1 MHAYRSSS
9 LVRQFASL
17 AVPTVCA
24 AWIFCLHSVISG
36 VFVGRHVGPEALA
49 ALNLLTPLLYLPYAF
64 SVMIG
69 VGGSTLVARLLGEGK
84 RHEAAAAF
92 TQSLWLLAFI
102 GVTFS
107 VAIYFGADTFVSW
120 TGAKGELHTLAQSYL
135 QAYAPFLLFPTACYA
150 LELFLRV
157 EGAAKYGLVC
167 LIGGAIA
174 DVALTWLM
182 VGQLGWGMAGAA
194 LAAGISQAISFV
206 PMLAYHFIKA
216 KDVYPLA
223 RAFAQCNHAWR
234 IAYNGASEFLG
245 EIAPSVTIFAFNHV
259 VLRLLGDTGLV
270 AFAVVEYMMMIAVV
284 TMVALVQSMQPIV
297 SFQRGSNNQAAM
309 KSAFVIGLVVTTG
322 FAILAAI
329 AALTLAQP
337 LGELF
342 VPASAAAQ
350 VLLREA
356 LPWCA
361 LAFIPAALNLS
372 ITGYLTAIEAPLASM
387 IVALL
392 RSWLLLLGLLWL
404 LTFLLGERGI
414 WMTAAA
420 TEIVTLLVS
429 IWVYRVYCRPPL
441 TADEPASLTPNR

>member
-1 MHAYRSSS
+1 MHSYRSTP
-9 LVRQFASL
+9 LLRQFASL

-36 VFVGRHVGPEALA
+36 VFVGRHIGPDALA

-69 VGGSTLVARLLGEGK
+69 VGGSTLVARLLGEGN
-84 RHEAAAAF
+84 RHDAAAAF
-92 TQSLWLLAFI
+92 TQSLWLLLLI
-102 GVTFS
+102 GV
-107 VAIYFGADTFVSW
+107 AFGAAIHFGAATFVSW
-120 TGAKGELHTLAQSYL
+120 TGAQGELHTFAEAYL
-135 QAYAPFLLFPTACYA
+135 RAYAPFVVFSTACYA

-157 EGAAKYGLVC
+157 EGAARYGLVC

-182 VGQLGWGMAGAA
+182 VGYLDWGMTGAG
-194 LAAGISQAISFV
+194 LATGISQAISFF

-223 RAFAQCNHAWR
+223 RAFAKCNYAWR

-297 SFQRGSNNQAAM
+297 SFQRGAGNPAAM
-309 KSAFVIGLVVTTG
+309 SRALVIGLVITTG
-322 FAILAAI
+322 FGLVAAI
-329 AALTLAQP
+329 AAFTLAQP
-337 LGELF
+337 LGDLF
-342 VPASAAAQ
+342 VPSSADAQ
-350 VLLREA
+350 ALLREA

-361 LAFIPAALNLS
+361 LAFVPAALNLT

-387 IVALL
+387 IIALL
-392 RSWLLLLGLLWL
+392 RSWVLLLGLLWL
-404 LTFLLGERGI
+404 LTQWLGEHGI

-420 TEIVTLLVS
+420 TEVITLAIS
-429 IWVYRVYCRPPL
+429 IWIYRVRCKRDA
-441 TADEPASLTPNR
+441 TGQPASLTMN

>member
-1 MHAYRSSS
+1 MHIYRSTS

-36 VFVGRHVGPEALA
+36 VFVGRHVGAQALA
-49 ALNLLTPLLYLPYAF
+49 ALNLLMPFLYLPYAF

-84 RHEAAAAF
+84 RRDAAAAF
-92 TQSLWLLAFI
+92 TQSLWLLGLI
-102 GVTFS
+102 GASFAL
-107 VAIYFGADTFVSW
+107 AIHFGAATFVAW
-120 TGAKGELHTLAQSYL
+120 TGAQGEMQTLAEAYL
-135 QAYAPFLLFPTACYA
+135 RAYAPFVVFSTTCYA

-157 EGAAKYGLVC
+157 EGAAKYGLYC
-167 LIGGAIA
+167 LIGGAFA

-182 VGQLGWGMAGAA
+182 VGQLGWGMSGAA
-194 LAAGISQAISFV
+194 LAAGVSQTISCI
-206 PMLAYHFIKA
+206 PMLAYHFFKA
-216 KDVYPLA
+216 QDVYPLA
-223 RAFAQCNHAWR
+223 RAFAKCNYAWR

-245 EIAPSVTIFAFNHV
+245 EIAPSVTIFAFNLV

-270 AFAVVEYMMMIAVV
+270 AFAVVEYMTMIAVV

-297 SFQRGSNNQAAM
+297 SFQRGAGNPAAM
-309 KSAFVIGLVVTTG
+309 SSAFVIGLIVTTG
-322 FAILAAI
+322 FAVAAAI

-342 VPASAAAQ
+342 VPASADAQ
-350 VLLREA
+350 ALLREA

-361 LAFIPAALNLS
+361 LAFVPAALNLT

-392 RSWLLLLGLLWL
+392 RSWVLLLGLLWL
-404 LTFLLGERGI
+404 LTLWLGEQGI

-420 TEIVTLLVS
+420 TEIVTLAAS
-429 IWVYRVYCRPPL
+429 IWIYRVRCKRVEA
-441 TADEPASLTPNR
+441 TEPASVAVN